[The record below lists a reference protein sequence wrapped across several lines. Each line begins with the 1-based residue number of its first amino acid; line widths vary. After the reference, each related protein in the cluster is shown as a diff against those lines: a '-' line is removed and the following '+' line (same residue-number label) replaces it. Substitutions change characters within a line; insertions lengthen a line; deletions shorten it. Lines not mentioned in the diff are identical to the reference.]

1 MSQPSAINDA
11 PPAESSPR
19 AANERMPTELQDLL
33 SHTRATAIVG
43 DLLKIRAHNVG
54 LGDMA
59 LVEMPDG
66 AQSLAQAIDLDGDE
80 VSLQI
85 FGGGNGLSTR
95 ATVRFLGHPTQVTYS
110 SNILGRVFRGDGQPM
125 DDGPDLSGDRQIDS
139 GGPSVNP
146 VTRVLPHKMIRTN
159 VPMIDVFNCLVESQK
174 IPIFSVAGEPYNQ
187 LLARIAIQA
196 DADIIVFAGLG
207 LIFDDYYGFRTTF
220 EDEAIFSRTV
230 MFVNQASDPIVER
243 VLVPDMAL
251 KVAERFA
258 VEEHKRVLVLMTDMT
273 AYADALKEIGIAM
286 ERVPSN
292 RGYIGDLYSQLAVR
306 YERACGY
313 KGAGSVT
320 ILTVTTM
327 PSGDV
332 THPVPDNTGYITE
345 GQFYLHDG
353 VLDPFGSLSRLK
365 QNVIG
370 KETREDHSQLMN
382 TMIRLYSGGKEA
394 QQKKAM
400 AFDLS
405 AFDNKL
411 IKFADLF
418 TARFMALNVSVPL
431 EQALDL
437 GWQTLAECFE
447 PQELLMKS
455 ALIEKYYP
463 RKSSAVVTAQQPETH

>member
-1 MSQPSAINDA
+1 MS
-11 PPAESSPR
+11 
-19 AANERMPTELQDLL
+19 LGLGDLVQY
-33 SHTRATAIVG
+33 TRATAIVG
-43 DLLKIRAHNVG
+43 DILRVRAHDVG

-66 AQSLAQAIDLDGDE
+66 DQSLAQAIQLQGDD
-80 VSLQI
+80 VSLQV
-85 FGGGNGLSTR
+85 FGGGEGLSTQ

-110 SNILGRVFRGDGQPM
+110 PSIMGRVFRGDGEPM
-125 DDGPDLSGDRQIDS
+125 DEGPDLSGDRQEDV

-146 VTRVLPHKMIRTN
+146 VTRVVPTQMIRTN

-196 DADIIVFAGLG
+196 DADIIVFGGLG
-207 LIFDDYYGFRTTF
+207 LIFDDYYFFRSRF
-220 EDEAIFSRTV
+220 EEEGIFGRTV
-230 MFVNQASDPIVER
+230 MFVNLASDPIVER
-243 VLVPDMAL
+243 ILTPDLVL

-306 YERACGY
+306 YERACSY

-327 PSGDV
+327 PGNDI

-345 GQFYLHDG
+345 GQFYLHESMI
-353 VLDPFGSLSRLK
+353 DPFGSLSRLK

-370 KETREDHSQLMN
+370 KTTREDHSQVMN

-394 QQKKAM
+394 QQKQAM

-405 AFDNKL
+405 DYDQKL
-411 IKFADLF
+411 IRFANAF
-418 TARFMALNVSVPL
+418 RARFMDLDVSMPL
-431 EQALDL
+431 EQALDV
-437 GWQTLAECFE
+437 GWQTMAECFE
-447 PQELLMKS
+447 PQELLMKQQ
-455 ALIEKYYP
+455 LIDKYYP
-463 RKSSAVVTAQQPETH
+463 RKQVSIAASEKKSEGRA